1 MSAGVRRVIPLTLG
15 WEDLPRSV
23 SVEGAPDDQMLF
35 YTDGVSEARNRA
47 GEFYPLPDRAVYAE
61 ATDPDSALDR
71 LQQDVLHHVGH
82 ALDDD
87 AAMLLLRRQ
96 AA

>member
-1 MSAGVRRVIPLTLG
+1 MITVPF
-15 WEDLPRSV
+15 
-23 SVEGAPDDQMLF
+23 APDDQMLF

-71 LQQDVLHHVGH
+71 LQQDVLLHVGTRWTTTRPCCCCGGRRPEIRLPAAAATS
-82 ALDDD
+82 AL
-87 AAMLLLRRQ
+87 
-96 AA
+96 